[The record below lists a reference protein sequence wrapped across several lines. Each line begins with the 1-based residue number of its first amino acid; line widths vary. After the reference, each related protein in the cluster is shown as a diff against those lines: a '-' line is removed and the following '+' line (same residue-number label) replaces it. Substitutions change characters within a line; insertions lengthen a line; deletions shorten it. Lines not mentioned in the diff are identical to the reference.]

1 MEGLGFARSREY
13 WIRFGWGVLIG
24 FLAALGVLGFTF
36 VMGQGLDALWP
47 ADTGAEPF
55 SGSVWIVVIL
65 TVAGFIVGLIHH
77 FVSAEDIDAVTGV
90 VSGHINTRPIPGG
103 LLVSLVSLI
112 GGFSVGPEVPSG
124 MLAGGLAQWISDRR
138 KLSDET
144 RKTNIISSIT
154 SAYGGLFTS
163 PFAATII
170 PFELPHQQSLVFYG
184 NMVIAAAAAGVGFIV
199 FFVAGGN
206 QFAGL
211 LRLLDL
217 PRYSLLPWHVLL
229 AVPLGILGALLAAFY
244 GLSMGFF
251 KRVVEPLNRRPI
263 VRNTLVGFLLGLLG
277 FALPLTLFYG
287 ADGLVTVTENA
298 AELGVVLLIV
308 YVFAKILAT
317 SGAISSGFIG
327 GPIFPL
333 FFVGGTAGAVV
344 NLIFPQIPVA
354 MAVGSMMAA
363 VPAGI
368 IPIPLA
374 LGVYALLIA
383 GLPLTEGVPVLIAGL
398 TSFTIVKGLIAKSHK
413 VPPKIE

>member
-1 MEGLGFARSREY
+1 
-13 WIRFGWGVLIG
+13 
-24 FLAALGVLGFTF
+24 LGV
-36 VMGQGLDALWP
+36 
-47 ADTGAEPF
+47 
-55 SGSVWIVVIL
+55 
-65 TVAGFIVGLIHH
+65 
-77 FVSAEDIDAVTGV
+77 
-90 VSGHINTRPIPGG
+90 
-103 LLVSLVSLI
+103 
-112 GGFSVGPEVPSG
+112 
-124 MLAGGLAQWISDRR
+124 
-138 KLSDET
+138 
-144 RKTNIISSIT
+144 
-154 SAYGGLFTS
+154 
-163 PFAATII
+163 
-170 PFELPHQQSLVFYG
+170 
-184 NMVIAAAAAGVGFIV
+184 
-199 FFVAGGN
+199 
-206 QFAGL
+206 
-211 LRLLDL
+211 
-217 PRYSLLPWHVLL
+217 
-229 AVPLGILGALLAAFY
+229 LLAAFY

-333 FFVGGTAGAVV
+333 FFVGGTAGTVV

-354 MAVGSMMAA
+354 LAVGSMMAA

-383 GLPLTEGVPVLIAGL
+383 GLPITEGVPVLIAGL
-398 TSFTIVKGLIAKSHK
+398 TSFMIVKGLIAKTHK
-413 VPPKIE
+413 VPPKIG